1 MRILICVVLVVRM
14 LAGSFSVVMA
24 DMIQSAYNDARR
36 DAIHDTSFNWI
47 FAGVC
52 CNIYGIAAAA
62 IVNTAPPAHLLLG
75 KSPEYINIYTQTYKH
90 ERRNRQMTLA
100 AFGSGGCCIG
110 YLAVMFRFADAA
122 PIASPIP

>member
-52 CNIYGIAAAA
+52 CNVFGIAAAA
-62 IVNTAPPAHLLLG
+62 ITNTAPPTQRFIG
-75 KSPEYINIYTQTYKH
+75 KSPEYIDICINVSV
-90 ERRNRQMTLA
+90 A
-100 AFGSGGCCIG
+100 SGK
-110 YLAVMFRFADAA
+110 
-122 PIASPIP
+122 